1 MRENET
7 SITFVDSMGVLAEI
21 ESETFPQEEIK
32 GLNGWLATEGL
43 SLFIWR
49 KQCFSKGDSR

>member
-21 ESETFPQEEIK
+21 ENETFPPRGNKRTKWVAYYRRSFLVYMEK
-32 GLNGWLATEGL
+32 TV
-43 SLFIWR
+43 F
-49 KQCFSKGDSR
+49 

>member
-21 ESETFPQEEIK
+21 ENETFPQEEIK
-32 GLNGWLATEGL
+32 GLNG
-43 SLFIWR
+43 
-49 KQCFSKGDSR
+49 

>member
-21 ESETFPQEEIK
+21 ESETFPPK
-32 GLNGWLATEGL
+32 
-43 SLFIWR
+43 R
-49 KQCFSKGDSR
+49 K